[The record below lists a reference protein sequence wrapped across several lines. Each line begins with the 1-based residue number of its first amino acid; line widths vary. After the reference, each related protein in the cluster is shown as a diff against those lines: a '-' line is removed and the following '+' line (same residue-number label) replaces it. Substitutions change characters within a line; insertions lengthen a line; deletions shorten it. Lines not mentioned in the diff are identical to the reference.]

1 MGGGGRPL
9 TGRDDFATLLAQV
22 APGDRVALEVAE
34 GGATRGVSVR
44 ATRPPD
50 DVGEQVLLRFVGIR
64 VGQRGRRLL
73 VSRVVGGSAADTAGL
88 EDGDV
93 VLQINGE
100 KVASVEDL
108 NRIVG
113 REYTRSSLLLVIQRG
128 AFAYQLP
135 FSLSS

>member
-1 MGGGGRPL
+1 M
-9 TGRDDFATLLAQV
+9 
-22 APGDRVALEVAE
+22 
-34 GGATRGVSVR
+34 
-44 ATRPPD
+44 
-50 DVGEQVLLRFVGIR
+50 
-64 VGQRGRRLL
+64 
-73 VSRVVGGSAADTAGL
+73 SRVVGGSAADTAGL